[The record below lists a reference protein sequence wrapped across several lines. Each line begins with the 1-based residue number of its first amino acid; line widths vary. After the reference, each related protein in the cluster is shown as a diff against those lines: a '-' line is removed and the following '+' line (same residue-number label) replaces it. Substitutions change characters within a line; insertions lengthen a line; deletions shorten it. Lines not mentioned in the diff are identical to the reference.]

1 MYSSSLANVVSS
13 DHCREKMGVLCIRE
27 RKILGSELRRKGEL
41 RKSLTAACTFKRLIF
56 ASYLVILVQL
66 HTQTHCELLSPLFY
80 FISSFLFFKNKSAA
94 PTKSTKSR
102 ESTDSESRY
111 CLLLKI
117 NK

>member
-66 HTQTHCELLSPLFY
+66 HTQTHCELPFSIVLFY
-80 FISSFLFFKNKSAA
+80 FFFSIFQKQIGSAD
-94 PTKSTKSR
+94 
-102 ESTDSESRY
+102 E
-111 CLLLKI
+111 I
-117 NK
+117 NKIERID